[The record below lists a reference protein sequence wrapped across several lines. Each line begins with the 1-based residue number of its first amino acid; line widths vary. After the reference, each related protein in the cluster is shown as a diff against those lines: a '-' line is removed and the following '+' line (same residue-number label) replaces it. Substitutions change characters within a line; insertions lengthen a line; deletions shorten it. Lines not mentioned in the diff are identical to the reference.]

1 MKLKCKQ
8 CGKDFG
14 LTDGEIK
21 FYKDKG
27 LELPKRCKDCRE
39 KNKQMSSGGA
49 VEQSGMF
56 EPADTNFR
64 DRQSGGG
71 NSKSSPSVKRGF
83 DQRLLILI
91 LIIPILLFFTKYIDT
106 GDNSG
111 KSSLP
116 PEAVGRISS
125 EVHDDLT
132 PKAPAEPSEP
142 SEPSETNGQPVQ
154 TEPSVPET
162 RYRFRNGDLLDQH
175 YRKHGIDM
183 GFASAADYERA
194 ASDVINSPN
203 ALYKTEAEDGDGV
216 YYIEATNEFVILSTD
231 GYIRTYFY
239 PDSGKSYFDRQ

>member
-1 MKLKCKQ
+1 MKLRCKQ

-49 VEQSGMF
+49 ATQSGMF

-64 DRQSGGG
+64 DRSSGG
-71 NSKSSPSVKRGF
+71 KSTRPAKKGF
-83 DQRLLILI
+83 DQRLLILV
-91 LIIPILLFFTKYIDT
+91 LIIPILVFFTRFIDT
-106 GDNSG
+106 GSNTD

-116 PEAVGRISS
+116 SEAVERISS

-132 PKAPAEPSEP
+132 TTQAPADEPDVQTEQT
-142 SEPSETNGQPVQ
+142 EQTETAVQ
-154 TEPSVPET
+154 TEPSVSGT
-162 RYRFRNGDLLDQH
+162 RYYFRNSELLDQH
-175 YRKHGIDM
+175 FRKHGIDM
-183 GFASAADYERA
+183 GFATAEDYERA

-216 YYIEATNEFVILSTD
+216 YYIEATNEFVVLSTD

-239 PDSGKSYFDRQ
+239 PDSGKRYFDKQ